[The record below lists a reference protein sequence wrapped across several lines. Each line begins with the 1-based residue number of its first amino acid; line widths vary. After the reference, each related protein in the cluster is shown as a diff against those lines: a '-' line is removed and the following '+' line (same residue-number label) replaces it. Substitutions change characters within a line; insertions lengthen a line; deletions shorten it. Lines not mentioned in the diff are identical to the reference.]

1 MASFGILTL
10 ITLIVDIRAYRKK
23 HGVWNLIPPVFAV
36 IVVAITIY
44 KDVQRQKIN
53 RMENVMIVSNQRGN
67 QYDNNRITYCFKKG
81 NRFTVSEYKKSTEI
95 MYHGKYSM
103 TGDSIQI
110 ISSNYRSKRYIL
122 PKEGI
127 IRDSTIYWKNS
138 DSMKIIT
145 SEELHP
151 VR

>member
-1 MASFGILTL
+1 
-10 ITLIVDIRAYRKK
+10 
-23 HGVWNLIPPVFAV
+23 
-36 IVVAITIY
+36 
-44 KDVQRQKIN
+44 
-53 RMENVMIVSNQRGN
+53 
-67 QYDNNRITYCFKKG
+67 
-81 NRFTVSEYKKSTEI
+81 